1 MGFNSVYQ
9 LLREEFDGIDARV
22 LKAVAIEHSYDA
34 NEAFNVVLDE
44 IIPYECMLKAPAS
57 AVLSTTPRNV
67 PSIAGTT
74 NKSVRSISVTTPSPH
89 GKVCSE
95 QKIVDR
101 KHLVDI
107 VGEGLS
113 VAGPSRT
120 YDAFVY
126 PGELANSRMSNH
138 LAKDEYANGKIGVK
152 SQVPKKGCSEI
163 CCSLNALVVKASD
176 SQTDQCASGIVKDL
190 VKDLESDKKNLISAM
205 ESVLN
210 ILKDVE
216 AKKQEAAAAAACETD
231 DIHVKLAGDV
241 MKNRPTLIN
250 EVTAIESRLLN
261 LLKDKDKSLTILDD
275 MHRSLQVQLAQAEE
289 EIEKGKL
296 IKLQKQAQMTEEMR
310 LHKLAVDENL
320 ELQELLKEYDEELD
334 MLQSELESISVG
346 ILMLKDEIDGDIHLR
361 KPITHSAALNSSIS
375 SHESED
381 FTTSQVSKNFTKSE
395 DSSDDL
401 PSLKIHVSDSSFS
414 SQESEDIN
422 EVSVQESEYS
432 ESESKSA
439 EHLAPLV
446 SPLKRSSALSSSHSS
461 DENDNTAQANT
472 SDQEASAVTPST
484 IILNPVQKTAVSHV
498 SVHHEVPCKTSSPIL
513 TDVAAKLNNE
523 ATNASNDASDDDWD
537 FCDHFDSVA

>member
-375 SHESED
+375 SHE
-381 FTTSQVSKNFTKSE
+381 N
-395 DSSDDL
+395 
-401 PSLKIHVSDSSFS
+401 SSFS

>member
-34 NEAFNVVLDE
+34 NEAFSVVLDE

-67 PSIAGTT
+67 PSIPGTT
-74 NKSVRSISVTTPSPH
+74 NKSVRSIPITTPSPH

-95 QKIVDR
+95 QKSVDR
-101 KHLVDI
+101 KQLVDI

-138 LAKDEYANGKIGVK
+138 PAKDEYANGKIGVK

-216 AKKQEAAAAAACETD
+216 AKKQEAAAACETD
-231 DIHVKLAGDV
+231 DIHVKLSGDV
-241 MKNRPTLIN
+241 IKNRPTLIN

-275 MHRSLQVQLAQAEE
+275 MRRSLQVQLAQAEE

-346 ILMLKDEIDGDIHLR
+346 ILMLKDEIDRDIHLR
-361 KPITHSAALNSSIS
+361 KPITHSASLNSSIL

-395 DSSDDL
+395 DL

-414 SQESEDIN
+414 SQESEDVN
-422 EVSVQESEYS
+422 EVSVQESKYS

-446 SPLKRSSALSSSHSS
+446 SPLKRSSALSSSLSS
-461 DENDNTAQANT
+461 DENDNTAQANA
-472 SDQEASAVTPST
+472 SDQEASAVTPRT

-513 TDVAAKLNNE
+513 TDVAAKLNTE
-523 ATNASNDASDDDWD
+523 ATNASNDANDDDWD
-537 FCDHFDSVA
+537 FCDHFDYVA